1 MDCAHHLS
9 DSSMSGSANEAT
21 LGVAGSQQTFHL
33 IGYTHM
39 TEFIAIAT
47 FVFFLLFFIWTKS
60 NFLNFAIKMFFFGM
74 GCAGAFYWFQLAGFI
89 MKV

>member
-1 MDCAHHLS
+1 
-9 DSSMSGSANEAT
+9 
-21 LGVAGSQQTFHL
+21 
-33 IGYTHM
+33 M

-74 GCAGAFYWFQLAGFI
+74 GCGGAFYWFQLAGFI